1 MKIEKIEYKREM
13 NRNYMVIRSEAE
25 WSDMYTLRMIS
36 GNKIPGLLEFQ
47 EKWLDGTPM
56 YYYDITSKQPLS
68 RLAERRKITGPELRT
83 LISDFI
89 LVLKQMERFLLD
101 EQRICLNPECIYMDP
116 ETCHGSFCLI
126 PGYHSDFSKSF
137 FELAQYVLDH
147 VDHSDGEAVIL
158 AFSMFRESRKD
169 NFGIEDIERCLGV
182 EHTIEEVTE
191 IPKQTYEIAL
201 VEEDQKMLDHEYD
214 IQMLQ
219 GESDY
224 RSGKGIIF
232 AVVMAAGMVILPLC
246 LVFILGIHVLIRWKW
261 VVLAYEILFAVL
273 GIAVYYFLD
282 VGNDR
287 ELHTE
292 ITDEYGLGEL
302 AREIEKEVKE
312 TQELQTENHLKT
324 EPEYDLQTTLLIS
337 QSELS
342 QKRRLISPS
351 DKGEISVEYFPFL
364 VGKNKGL
371 VDMCLN
377 EPSVSRLHAKL
388 EREGAEYYITDLNS
402 TNGTKINGV
411 LLGANE
417 RKQIQIGDELD
428 FAGILFRFQ

>member
-1 MKIEKIEYKREM
+1 
-13 NRNYMVIRSEAE
+13 MVIRSESE

-36 GNKIPGLLEFQ
+36 GNKIPGLLGFQ

-147 VDHSDGEAVIL
+147 VDHGDGDAVIL

-182 EHTIEEVTE
+182 EHMIEEVTE

-224 RSGKGIIF
+224 RSGKGIVF
-232 AVVMAAGMVILPLC
+232 AVVMAAGMVIIPLC

-342 QKRRLISPS
+342 KKRRLISTS
-351 DKGEISVEYFPFL
+351 DKGEIAVEYFPFL

>member
-1 MKIEKIEYKREM
+1 
-13 NRNYMVIRSEAE
+13 MVIRSDAE

-36 GNKIPGLLEFQ
+36 GNKIPGLLGFQ

-101 EQRICLNPECIYMDP
+101 EQRICLNPECIYIDP

-137 FELAQYVLDH
+137 FEFAQYVLDH
-147 VDHSDGEAVIL
+147 VDHGDGEAVIL

-182 EHTIEEVTE
+182 EHKIEEVTE
-191 IPKQTYEIAL
+191 SPKQIYEIAL
-201 VEEDQKMLDHEYD
+201 VEEKKISDQEYD
-214 IQMLQ
+214 FQMLQ
-219 GESDY
+219 EEQNLE
-224 RSGKGIIF
+224 SGKGIVF
-232 AVVMAAGMVILPLC
+232 AVVMAVGMIIIPLC
-246 LVFILGIHVLIRWKW
+246 GVFILGIHVLIRWKW
-261 VVLAYEILFAVL
+261 VVLVYEMLFAAI
-273 GIAVYYFLD
+273 GITVYHFLNE
-282 VGNDR
+282 GNDH
-287 ELHTE
+287 EMQAE

>member
-1 MKIEKIEYKREM
+1 
-13 NRNYMVIRSEAE
+13 MVIRSEAE

-147 VDHSDGEAVIL
+147 VDHGDGDAVIL

-182 EHTIEEVTE
+182 EHKIEEVTE
-191 IPKQTYEIAL
+191 SPKQTYEIAL

-224 RSGKGIIF
+224 RSGKGIVF
-232 AVVMAAGMVILPLC
+232 AVVMAVGMVIIPLC

-273 GIAVYYFLD
+273 GIAVSYFLD

-342 QKRRLISPS
+342 QKRRLISPT
-351 DKGEISVEYFPFL
+351 DKGEIAVEYFPFL

>member
-1 MKIEKIEYKREM
+1 
-13 NRNYMVIRSEAE
+13 MVIRSETG

-47 EKWLDGTPM
+47 EKWLDGIPM

-101 EQRICLNPECIYMDP
+101 EQRICLNPECIYIDP

-147 VDHSDGEAVIL
+147 VDHGDGEAVIL

-169 NFGIEDIERCLGV
+169 NFGIEDIERCLGI

-224 RSGKGIIF
+224 RSGKGIVF
-232 AVVMAAGMVILPLC
+232 AVVMAAGMVIIPLC

-337 QSELS
+337 QSELA
-342 QKRRLISPS
+342 QKRRLISLS